1 MRKATA
7 FRGGAN
13 KTVPPCETLTVNKY
27 LVTVPGEQ
35 LQRKHS
41 IKNSAFRKIN
51 CVRFGRVASL
61 SAFVLFAGGCLF
73 LHYFSIFLRFQFVRS
88 FYVFGMANSCLL
100 LLDFNTI
107 SSKPLLRRAACPPF
121 LKDALPFC
129 PFGTFPHTVGNHPPR
144 RAEPARPQL
153 PAARILQP
161 LSISPIFRQFAQ
173 LKLSIHQIKCLFFC
187 LFHNLCKRW
196 L

>member
-1 MRKATA
+1 MW
-7 FRGGAN
+7 
-13 KTVPPCETLTVNKY
+13 E
-27 LVTVPGEQ
+27 
-35 LQRKHS
+35 S
-41 IKNSAFRKIN
+41 S
-51 CVRFGRVASL
+51 
-61 SAFVLFAGGCLF
+61 FV
-73 LHYFSIFLRFQFVRS
+73 
-88 FYVFGMANSCLL
+88 CLL
-100 LLDFNTI
+100 LFDSWETDCVWFGKLLFGIPPESGSARLGHIPSLPGKPQLPLKPCVSLQPVHFKGTCGFCDSLLDFKFL
-107 SSKPLLRRAACPPF
+107 SSIPLLRRAACPPF

-161 LSISPIFRQFAQ
+161 LSISPIFRQFTQ

-187 LFHNLCKRW
+187 LLHNFCKRW